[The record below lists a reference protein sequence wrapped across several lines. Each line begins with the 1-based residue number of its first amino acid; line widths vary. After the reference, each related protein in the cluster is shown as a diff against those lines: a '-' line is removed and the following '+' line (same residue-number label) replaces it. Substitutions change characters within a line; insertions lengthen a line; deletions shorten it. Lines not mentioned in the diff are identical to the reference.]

1 MVGAILP
8 PQSDRPILPVT
19 FPRSGSRKPF
29 LKEGAIKQPGL
40 HPFMGLLVGMFIGE
54 TLRIN
59 PVIEEGA
66 GTLTSMAKPS
76 REI

>member
-1 MVGAILP
+1 M
-8 PQSDRPILPVT
+8 T
-19 FPRSGSRKPF
+19 FPRSGSSKTFWR
-29 LKEGAIKQPGL
+29 EGAIKKFRL
-40 HPFMGLLVGMFIGE
+40 HSFMGLLIGMFMGE

-66 GTLTSMAKPS
+66 GKLTSMAKLS

>member
-1 MVGAILP
+1 M
-8 PQSDRPILPVT
+8 
-19 FPRSGSRKPF
+19 
-29 LKEGAIKQPGL
+29 KEGVIKKFGF
-40 HPFMGLLVGMFIGE
+40 HSFMGLLIGMFIGE

-66 GTLTSMAKPS
+66 GKLTSMAKPS

>member
-1 MVGAILP
+1 MLAATLP
-8 PQSDRPILPVT
+8 PSSDQPKLPVT
-19 FPRSGSRKPF
+19 FPRSLSRKPF
-29 LKEGAIKQPGL
+29 SKEGAIKKFGL
-40 HPFMGLLVGMFIGE
+40 HSFMGSLIGMFIGE

-66 GTLTSMAKPS
+66 GKLTSMAKPS